1 VNKNLIKNIV
11 LIIIPL
17 LVIIGVGIGLVNI
30 GVITT
35 EPPKPNSGIINAT
48 LIIDYGSNHIDN
60 YNIKIA
66 NATVFSVL
74 MQASEE
80 YNFTIGA
87 EYYDQYRSHYIY
99 SINSVNEEN
108 NNFWQYYLNGDYGTV
123 GADLQPVKDN
133 DCVEWKFQEP
143 KI

>member
-1 VNKNLIKNIV
+1 MNKNLIKNIV
-11 LIIIPL
+11 LIVIPL
-17 LVIIGVGIGLVNI
+17 LIIGAGVSLVNI

-35 EPPKPNSGIINAT
+35 EPPKTDSGIINTT
-48 LIIDYGSNHIDN
+48 LIIDYGSNHIDS

-80 YNFTIGA
+80 YNFTVGA
-87 EYYDQYRSHYIY
+87 EYYDQYQSHYIY
-99 SINSVNEEN
+99 SINSVNEGN

-123 GADLQPVKDN
+123 GADLQSVKDN
-133 DCVEWKFQEP
+133 DCIEWKFQEP